1 MMSKPVYLIVSLG
14 VAMLGAAATIWTT
27 GDKRWTPPAP
37 RLPDAGLYQIP
48 ESPGVRFALP
58 PEPSLAARPVFSES
72 RRPPPLDVAENPA
85 KDEPDPLRDVKVLGL
100 FGSGNDAGGILQ
112 VDGKV
117 QRIRVGEKLGPW
129 VLRSVNG
136 VRLELTRN
144 GGGQATLELKHLP
157 QPASPAAP
165 PVSSVGASASNLD
178 RNADAGAAQSVTQ
191 RSPSSIPLGER
202 QDPTGQII
210 PSNAATRDR
219 HRN

>member
-1 MMSKPVYLIVSLG
+1 MSKPVHLIVSLG

-72 RRPPPLDVAENPA
+72 RRPPPADVAENPA

-117 QRIRVGEKLGPW
+117 QRIHVGEKLGPW
-129 VLRSVNG
+129 ELRSVKG
-136 VRLELTRN
+136 IKAEFSRP
-144 GGGQATLELKHLP
+144 GGRRTTLELKYLP
-157 QPASPAAP
+157 QPAISH
-165 PVSSVGASASNLD
+165 PVSPK
-178 RNADAGAAQSVTQ
+178 AGAPENSDKDISGQNSEPQEQGQNHPDRPRIAARTQ
-191 RSPSSIPLGER
+191 KSQAEVVQTNQAVQLKK
-202 QDPTGQII
+202 
-210 PSNAATRDR
+210 
-219 HRN
+219 